1 LLPPTGCR
9 DELVTQ
15 DLAHPSDIM
24 LEKVLMQGVR
34 NLQPSDEHKCKDILT
49 AMGDFEKLALKEVDV

>member
-1 LLPPTGCR
+1 
-9 DELVTQ
+9 VTQ